1 MWKASL
7 VVTLWRMYDCQGL
20 GGLSKYDMKIV
31 TRVRIIFFCP
41 LDQGGTPKKITGFA
55 KFTKKSAK
63 FAKIW
68 KKLEKF
74 SKLLNII

>member
-31 TRVRIIFFCP
+31 TRVRRNYFCP
-41 LDQGGTPKKITGFA
+41 LDQGGTPKKIIEFA
-55 KFTKKSAK
+55 KFTKEPAK

-68 KKLEKF
+68 KKIGKIF
-74 SKLLNII
+74 KIA